1 MFADYQKLGNV
12 FFVISFLFFLFLSYK
27 IFEPFLTLISSSII
41 LVLIFYPLHKFFL
54 RKIKNTVL
62 ASLLSTLILMALIII
77 PIGIIV
83 SFLTKEVIE
92 FYPVVSGYISNPSKI
107 VENLKEYPFLYN
119 IYLKFYDKF
128 YNSLDSQTYE
138 SFITYLKGFS
148 GFIFDKAKVFATNT
162 IIFIVAIFI
171 MAITVFFLFKDG
183 EKLYRYVYSII
194 PLNEIEKDFLFS
206 TSYLAIQG
214 VILGS
219 VFVALAQSFLAFL
232 GFIVAGV
239 NYSLLLAFI
248 TFLAAFI
255 PFGGASL
262 VWVPVAIYIL
272 TSKSFIGGILFFIY
286 GTFVISLIDNIIRPI
301 VVGSKVDI
309 HPMILFFAIIGGINF
324 FGFLGIFFAPVVV
337 ALLNT
342 FIQLYKDR
350 YNIS

>member
-1 MFADYQKLGNV
+1 MFSDYQKLGNV

-41 LVLIFYPLHKFFL
+41 LVLIFYPVHRFL
-54 RKIKNTVL
+54 LKKIKKPVFT
-62 ASLLSTLILMALIII
+62 SLLSTLMIMAVIIM
-77 PIGIIV
+77 PIAIIV
-83 SFLTKEVIE
+83 SFLTKEIIE
-92 FYPVVSGYISNPSKI
+92 FYPTVSGYISDPSKI
-107 VENLKEYPFLYN
+107 VEKLKEYPFLYN
-119 IYLKFYDKF
+119 IYLKLYDKF
-128 YNSLDSQTYE
+128 YNNLDSQAYE
-138 SFITYLKGFS
+138 SIVKYIKGFS

-162 IIFIVAIFI
+162 LIFIVAIFI
-171 MAITVFFLFKDG
+171 MAITIFFLFKDG

-194 PLNEIEKDFLFS
+194 PLDEREKDFLFS

-232 GFIVAGV
+232 GFVVIGV
-239 NYSLLLAFI
+239 DYALLLAFL

-272 TSKSFIGGILFFIY
+272 TSKSLVAGIIFFIY

-324 FGFLGIFFAPVVV
+324 FGFLGIFFAPVVI